1 MTEVTEKEFE
11 GFVNTLEKALFRLS
25 EKVVGKNAHPVVV
38 KQLQE
43 NGDEMI
49 EISQLYVSPLEVDG
63 HGETM
68 EYEEIVKMVDNLNA
82 RIAREGIPIK
92 IDHEGEPLDGVEAT
106 RAFIAECEIVI
117 GGKVVPEGTPLLKLQ
132 YSDKELWEKR
142 KAGEFTGISI
152 GAMAGS
158 VIEAEIDE
166 EE

>member
-1 MTEVTEKEFE
+1 MTEATEKEFE
-11 GFVNTLEKALFRLS
+11 GFVNILEKALFKLS
-25 EKVVGKNAHPVVV
+25 KKVVGKNAHPVVV

-43 NGDEMI
+43 HGDEMI
-49 EISQLYVSPLEVDG
+49 EISQLYVSPFEVDG

-92 IDHEGEPLDGVEAT
+92 IDHEGEALDGVEAT
-106 RAFIAECEIVI
+106 RAFIAECELVI